1 MLFQIG
7 DGDIFY
13 MFRFN
18 WASLLDIAAQKNV
31 GWSCKKGVKRQL
43 TLDMVQGKGDK
54 DEIYAQYAT

>member
-1 MLFQIG
+1 MLFQKG

-18 WASLLDIAAQKNV
+18 WSSLLDISAQKKL
-31 GWSCKKGVKRQL
+31 GWACKKGVKRQL